1 MENKIVLRPS
11 YWASVSGGKDSLYML
26 KLILENSDKYP
37 LDGVVHFEL
46 DIDYPFIKD
55 VIDYMEKECT
65 KIGIKFV
72 RIKPRKSWNELYN
85 MYGYPSRVGRWC
97 NSKYKLDA
105 KRQLESFLKSQGC
118 FLVNY
123 IGLCADEQMR
133 FRYKETKDGIPLV
146 IYPLVEFNIEENTIL
161 KWAKNQPI
169 FNDYYKYNKRCGC
182 MCCPLSS
189 LENLA
194 YTKKYYPN
202 EYNYFMSLA
211 LKHEK
216 EMAKRYERDKFS
228 VWSSNPK
235 YDTEYRMKR
244 VDEIIN
250 GNYDFNKK
258 GSTKLWKTI

>member
-1 MENKIVLRPS
+1 MNNLVLRPS

-26 KLILENSDKYP
+26 KLILSNPDQYA

-46 DIDYPFIKD
+46 EIDYPFIKD
-55 VIDYMEKECT
+55 VINYMESECV
-65 KIGIKFV
+65 KRGIRFV
-72 RIKPRKSWNELYN
+72 RIKPRRTWQELYDKW
-85 MYGYPSRVGRWC
+85 GYPSRVGRWC

-105 KRQLESFLKSQGC
+105 KRQLEKFLKEQGC

-123 IGLCADEQMR
+123 IGLCADETSR

-146 IYPLVEFNIEENTIL
+146 IYPLVEYNIEESSIL
-161 KWAKNQPI
+161 EWAKEQPI
-169 FNDYYKYNKRCGC
+169 FNDYYKYNRRCGC

-216 EMAKRYERDKFS
+216 EMADRYEREKFS

-235 YDTEYRMKR
+235 YDTEYRMAR
-244 VDEIIN
+244 VDEILN
-250 GNYDFNKK
+250 GTYKK
-258 GSTKLWKTI
+258 GKHYEN